1 MKLKNLPLSEIKPY
15 WRNPRD
21 NAAAVA
27 AVRQSITD
35 YGFNQPLVLDTENVI
50 IAGHTRYKAL
60 LELGAKTAPCV
71 VLDLD
76 PQKAKEY
83 RIVDNKAGE
92 LAEWDMGALIPELR
106 ELEDLDNL
114 QIYFGD
120 EDLQKLLEDTGG
132 VGTGAT
138 LQADVDAAAA
148 AASTQFDRVE
158 TNATAAQVDVVCTH
172 CGGVSYVSRDDVI
185 KRLDGNAKD

>member
-92 LAEWDMGALIPELR
+92 LADWDMGALIPELR

-120 EDLQKLLEDTGG
+120 DDLQKLLEETGG
-132 VGTGAT
+132 VGADPTS
-138 LQADVDAAAA
+138 QADVDAAAA
-148 AASTQFDRVE
+148 AAGTQFERVE
-158 TNATAAQVDVVCTH
+158 TNATAGQVEVVCSH
-172 CGGVSYVSRDDVI
+172 CGGLSYVSRDDVL
-185 KRLDGNAKD
+185 KRLDANAPN